1 MVFVWGH
8 SKSTS
13 YMIGDGGS
21 QKIYKKSHRWEGVQR
36 KKRIIGA
43 YEIAVLSSKTLLTFS
58 NSINMMSHA

>member
-1 MVFVWGH
+1 
-8 SKSTS
+8 
-13 YMIGDGGS
+13 MIGDGGS